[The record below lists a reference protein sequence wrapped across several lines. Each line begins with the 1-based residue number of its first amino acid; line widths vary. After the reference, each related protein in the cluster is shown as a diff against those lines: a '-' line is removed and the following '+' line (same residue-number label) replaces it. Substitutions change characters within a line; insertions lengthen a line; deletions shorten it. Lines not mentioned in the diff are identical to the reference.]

1 MLDTLPH
8 LTAMLNACCATL
20 LFLGWRAQRG
30 QRLDRHRALMSS
42 AFLCSVLFLVVYLTR
57 VTLAG
62 THRYDGEGWDR
73 TLYLVLLSTHMV
85 LAAIVPVLAI
95 RTLFLALKQRI
106 DDHRRWARVTFP
118 IWMYVSVSGVV
129 VYWMLHHL

>member
-1 MLDTLPH
+1 MLESLPH
-8 LTAMLNACCATL
+8 ATAVLNACSATL
-20 LFLGWRAQRG
+20 LFLGWRAQRAG
-30 QRLDRHRALMSS
+30 LLERHRALMSS

-62 THRYDGEGWDR
+62 THRYEGDGVDR
-73 TLYLVLLSTHMV
+73 VVYLVLLFTHMI
-85 LAAIVPVLAI
+85 LAAVVPVLAI
-95 RTLFLALKQRI
+95 RTLYLALKQRI

-118 IWMYVSVSGVV
+118 VWMYVSVSGVT

>member
-1 MLDTLPH
+1 MLEALPH
-8 LTAMLNACCATL
+8 LTAALNACCATL
-20 LFLGWRAQRG
+20 LLLGFRAQRA
-30 QRLDRHRALMSS
+30 QRLERHRALMSS

-62 THRYDGEGWDR
+62 THRYEGEGLDR
-73 TLYLVLLSTHMV
+73 TLYPVLLFTHMI
-85 LAAIVPVLAI
+85 LAAVVPVLAI
-95 RTLFLALKQRI
+95 RTLYLALKQRI

-118 IWMYVSVSGVV
+118 IWMYVSLSGVT

>member
-1 MLDTLPH
+1 MLESLPH
-8 LTAMLNACCATL
+8 LTALLNACCATL
-20 LFLGWRAQRG
+20 LFLGWRAQRA

-42 AFLCSVLFLVVYLTR
+42 AFLCSVFFLVVYLTR
-57 VTLAG
+57 VTLVG
-62 THRYDGEGWDR
+62 THRYEGEGLDR
-73 TLYLVLLSTHMV
+73 IVYLVLLFSHMI

-95 RTLFLALKQRI
+95 RTLYLALKQRI

-118 IWMYVSVSGVV
+118 IWMYVSLSGVT